1 MTTLLASPSTRVGDM
16 AELTTTSPT
25 TAPKAQIDRFELI
38 EQLSRGTLGTVHK
51 ANDTKTNRIVALR
64 FFDLP
69 DWIDDPNGRLQKILA
84 EARNASALNN
94 ANITRLVGGGHKE
107 LKVYLA
113 SEFIEGPTLREL
125 IVSKQL
131 SLDEILGIARQ
142 MLSALDYAFEKGV
155 IHQTLNPSNLKVLRD
170 GSVKVMD
177 FGVIPDRNIISPSP
191 TKKIENA
198 HYWAPEQVKNKPLER
213 ASNLFTA
220 ATILYELYT
229 TRNPFAGK
237 HTGEIERNIT
247 EVDPFPASKAHPRV
261 PEGISRVLAKALS
274 KNPLDRFTGGQEFFN
289 ALETAKSAPPSA
301 VISAA
306 PVVGKASTS
315 GVNTTVAAQANGNG
329 SGAAA
334 AVAPARTPVPATS
347 RSGKIA
353 PAAPARPPLPDFS
366 RVNINWNYV
375 AVAVLVLVSLVAIW
389 ISVSASKQRT
399 TTQVVP
405 ELQPAAPIQQE
416 HAAAPPAPTAS
427 EPALEIAEPEEE
439 HRARRPRS
447 AAVTRTTA
455 PVMPAM
461 GELSITSYP
470 DGAQVQLDNAVMGV
484 TPQNIGSVA
493 TGVHNVTVSK
503 TGYSTE
509 TRSVNVVARNR
520 STVLV
525 RLTPLKGAITISGSP
540 AGASIFIDGKNS
552 GRVTPADFV
561 LDPGQ
566 HSLTLRKSGYL
577 DNSTE
582 FTVRTGE
589 ALSYAPALKQLGR
602 TDTIRIVG
610 GGGIKK
616 IFGGNG
622 STAGT
627 GRVQIKTRP
636 KGARIT
642 INGRVVDKTT
652 PVDLELDPGTY
663 DVVLEMLGYHA
674 FHKVITL
681 GPDQKLQIDED
692 LQN

>member
-1 MTTLLASPSTRVGDM
+1 M
-16 AELTTTSPT
+16 AEMTTTSPT

-51 ANDTKTNRIVALR
+51 ANDSKTNRVVALR

-69 DWIDDPNGRLQKILA
+69 DWIEDPNGRLQKILA
-84 EARNASALNN
+84 EARNASSLNH

-125 IVSKQL
+125 MVSKQL
-131 SLDEILGIARQ
+131 TLDEILATTKQ
-142 MLSALDYAFEKGV
+142 MLAALDYAFEKGV
-155 IHQTLNPSNLKVLRD
+155 LHQCLNPSNLKVLRD

-198 HYWAPEQVKNKPLER
+198 HYWSPEQVKNKPLER

-220 ATILYELYT
+220 ATIIYELYT

-247 EVDPFPASKAHPRV
+247 EVEPFPASKAHPRV
-261 PEGISRVLAKALS
+261 PEGISRVLAKALA
-274 KNPLDRFTGGQEFFN
+274 KNPLDRFATGQEFFN
-289 ALETAKSAPPSA
+289 ALETAKSAPAPTVIASA
-301 VISAA
+301 TVA
-306 PVVGKASTS
+306 PKASIS
-315 GVNTTVAAQANGNG
+315 SVNTPVAVPSNGTG
-329 SGAAA
+329 SDVNRSGAA
-334 AVAPARTPVPATS
+334 AVAPAKAPVPAAS

-353 PAAPARPPLPDFS
+353 PPPAKPQFPALS
-366 RVNINWNYV
+366 NLNINWNYA
-375 AVAVLVLVSLVAIW
+375 AVGVLVLVSLVAIGV
-389 ISVSASKQRT
+389 SVSASKERT
-399 TTQVVP
+399 TSQGAPQV
-405 ELQPAAPIQQE
+405 QPPPQPQAEQ
-416 HAAAPPAPTAS
+416 AAATPSAPS
-427 EPALEIAEPEEE
+427 LPVLEVSEPEEPVAKRPK
-439 HRARRPRS
+439 HVAVARA
-447 AAVTRTTA
+447 TA
-455 PVMPAM
+455 PVAPAM
-461 GELSITSYP
+461 GELSITSFP
-470 DGAQVQLDNAVMGV
+470 EGAQVQLDSAAIGV
-484 TPQNIGSVA
+484 TPQNIDSVTA
-493 TGVHNVTVSK
+493 GVHNVTVSK

-520 STVLV
+520 SSVLV
-525 RLTPLKGAITISGSP
+525 RLTPLKGALSIAGSP
-540 AGASIFIDGKNS
+540 AGASVFIDGKNT
-552 GRVTPADFV
+552 GRLTPADFV
-561 LDPGQ
+561 LEPGQ

-577 DNSTE
+577 DNNTG

-589 ALSYAPALKQLGR
+589 ALSYAPTLKQLGR

-627 GRVQIKTRP
+627 ARVQIKSRP

-642 INGRVVDKTT
+642 INGMVVDKPT
-652 PVDLELDPGTY
+652 PVELEMDPGTY
-663 DVVLEMLGYHA
+663 DVVLEILGYRPL
-674 FHKVITL
+674 HKIISVAA
-681 GPDQKLQIDED
+681 DQKLQIDED